1 MEGVFTYLQANTGIT
16 VVLIGVFI
24 IIVGT
29 LMFAYPYM
37 RGSFNPITTQTTFDT
52 YSKAI
57 KPTSLGASKDNTR
70 LCDYYVASSA
80 YSVFPGSSTQDFI
93 SDDVV
98 VRVIKAGARLIE
110 LDVYAGKDDKPEVGL
125 KNETMG
131 YDYALN
137 SVSFE
142 SCCIAVSNTAFS
154 PEVPV
159 SGDPFILSLV
169 FHTDKRNVMDA
180 AAQILKDTCQRF
192 MLGPSYAYT
201 RKNLA
206 QEPMINLGGKLIVVS
221 GGNIKGTNIEELV
234 NLSWSTSNLRRLTY
248 MQASQPYD
256 HDELI
261 NANRTNITMVVPD
274 PEPDLKNNNPTILFS
289 YGCQWN
295 LMNYGSLDGMQ
306 AINMGTFQDASVV
319 LKPADLRYKPVEAKT
334 PVLPDPL
341 THSFQ
346 PMMHTSPI
354 YDTDPKTG
362 AKGITI

>member
-1 MEGVFTYLQANTGIT
+1 MERVFGVLQENTAIT
-16 VVLIGVFI
+16 VVLIIAFFV
-24 IIVGT
+24 IVAVI
-29 LMFAYPYM
+29 MFSYPYL
-37 RGSFNPITTQTTFDT
+37 RGSFNPITTKTTFDT

-70 LCDYYVASSA
+70 LCDYYIASSA

-192 MLGPSYAYT
+192 MLGPEYAFT

-206 QEPMINLGGKLIVVS
+206 QEPMINLSGKLIVVS

-274 PEPDLKNNNPTILFS
+274 IGEDLVNNNPQILFTF
-289 YGCQWN
+289 GCQWIM
-295 LMNYGSLDGMQ
+295 MNYGSIDSMMELYIGE
-306 AINMGTFQDASVV
+306 FQENSVV
-319 LKPADLRYKPVEAKT
+319 LKPAALRPLKPKKYKKPT
-334 PVLPDPL
+334 MPDPAV
-341 THSFQ
+341 SFQ
-346 PMMHTSPI
+346 PLRHTSPI
-354 YDTDPKTG
+354 YTATV
-362 AKGITI
+362 

>member
-1 MEGVFTYLQANTGIT
+1 
-16 VVLIGVFI
+16 
-24 IIVGT
+24 
-29 LMFAYPYM
+29 
-37 RGSFNPITTQTTFDT
+37 
-52 YSKAI
+52 
-57 KPTSLGASKDNTR
+57 
-70 LCDYYVASSA
+70 
-80 YSVFPGSSTQDFI
+80 
-93 SDDVV
+93 
-98 VRVIKAGARLIE
+98 
-110 LDVYAGKDDKPEVGL
+110 
-125 KNETMG
+125 
-131 YDYALN
+131 
-137 SVSFE
+137 
-142 SCCIAVSNTAFS
+142 
-154 PEVPV
+154 
-159 SGDPFILSLV
+159 
-169 FHTDKRNVMDA
+169 MDA

-192 MLGPSYAYT
+192 MLGPEYAFT

-206 QEPMINLGGKLIVVS
+206 QEPMINLSGKLIVVS

-274 PEPDLKNNNPTILFS
+274 PEPDLKNNNPTILLS

-295 LMNYGSLDGMQ
+295 LMNYGSLDEMQ

-319 LKPADLRYKPVEAKT
+319 LKPVDLRYKPVEAKT